1 MSRSA
6 HPPQALS
13 LDALQERVQRCPYHH
28 WLGMQAESIDPNGM
42 TMRITLR
49 PEMMSN
55 PVTRAVHGGIYA
67 ALIDSTTSCAILAR
81 YPGNN
86 LTIDL
91 RVDYHRPVVIEPD
104 KVTHIRA
111 IGTVVRVGRTVG
123 TADARVIDSEGNLLA
138 SGRGV
143 FMRENKSSRAAAD
156 PHRGGD
162 AGS

>member
-1 MSRSA
+1 VNKSTPKA
-6 HPPQALS
+6 VS
-13 LDALQERVQRCPYHH
+13 LEELQERVQRCPYHH

-162 AGS
+162 PGS